1 MTTAFAPAAFTAAA
15 TTAPAAQST
24 HSATSP
30 QAQPAGAA
38 PRFDMYAA
46 IHKALRSFM
55 MDTLF
60 RVGRLDVQDADDT
73 GRTLAQLDELLT
85 FCTGHIAHENDHVH
99 AAIDARRPAGAA
111 RTSGDH
117 VEHLETIAAL
127 RCDVVALQTARPDD
141 KPMLAL
147 RLYRHM
153 SLFVADN
160 FQHMHYEE
168 TANNAALWALYTDA
182 ELVQIHERIL
192 ASITPQEHLLVARWM
207 VPALSPLERAM
218 VLGDMK
224 QQTPPEALLG
234 VLAHVRPHLDDTAW
248 GKLARA
254 IGVPQ
259 VPGLIHFS

>member
-1 MTTAFAPAAFTAAA
+1 MTTAFAPAAFTSAAA
-15 TTAPAAQST
+15 ISTTAAAHKAPAPHSQ
-24 HSATSP
+24 SAT
-30 QAQPAGAA
+30 A
-38 PRFDMYAA
+38 PRFDMYVA

-55 MDTLF
+55 TDTLF
-60 RVGRLDVQDADDT
+60 RVGRIDVQDADDT

-85 FCTGHIAHENDHVH
+85 FCTGHIEHENDHVH
-99 AAIDARRPAGAA
+99 AAIDARSPAGAA

-127 RCDVVALQTARPDD
+127 RCDAVAMQTARPEERA
-141 KPMLAL
+141 MLAL
-147 RLYRHM
+147 RLYRHL

-182 ELVQIHERIL
+182 ELMQIHGCIL

-207 VPALSPLERAM
+207 VPALSPFERAM
-218 VLGDMK
+218 VVGGMK

-234 VLAHVRPHLDDTAW
+234 VLAHVRPHLDDSAW

-254 IGVPQ
+254 IGVPKA
-259 VPGLIHFS
+259 PGLTHFS